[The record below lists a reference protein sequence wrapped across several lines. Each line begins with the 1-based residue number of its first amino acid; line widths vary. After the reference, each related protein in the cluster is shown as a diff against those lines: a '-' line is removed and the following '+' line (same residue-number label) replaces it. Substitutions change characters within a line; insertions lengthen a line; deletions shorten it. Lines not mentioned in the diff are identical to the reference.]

1 MVIDG
6 GFSKAYQAKTGIA
19 GYTLIFNSHGLLLA
33 VHEPFEST
41 QSAIEKSQ
49 DIRSRTEILETNRQ
63 RVLVKDTDRGREMQQ
78 QIENLKALLQA
89 YRAGELHEQ

>member
-6 GFSKAYQAKTGIA
+6 GFSKAYQTKTGIA

-33 VHEPFEST
+33 SHQPFESK

-49 DIRSRTEILETNRQ
+49 DIRSRTEILETSRQ
-63 RVLVKDTDRGREMQQ
+63 RILVKNTDQGREMKR
-78 QIENLKALLQA
+78 QIEKLKALLRA
-89 YRAGELHEQ
+89 YRTGELHEQ